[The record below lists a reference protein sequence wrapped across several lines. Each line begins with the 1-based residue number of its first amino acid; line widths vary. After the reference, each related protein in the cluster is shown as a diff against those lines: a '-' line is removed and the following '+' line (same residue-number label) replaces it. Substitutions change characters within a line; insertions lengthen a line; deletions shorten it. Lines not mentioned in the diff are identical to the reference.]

1 MWCLLQHSQ
10 HEAAHWSSALFFTEL
25 QQLFLY
31 LQSTARQIYPSV
43 YRSCTSAS
51 LLMYSSP
58 FISCHLTLQHCVNL
72 VKSPLPSPYLHRY
85 VLYVIWTKA
94 DIKPAETWFYRVW
107 LIELSLCAKC
117 LLQSCYCLYVLQVFT
132 FADFNYNIWRIK
144 YDFTVIS
151 VIPMRRLSAVH

>member
-1 MWCLLQHSQ
+1 MFASTFSTWSCSLIISSLLHRAS
-10 HEAAHWSSALFFTEL
+10 AALSLSSKYGSSDLSL
-25 QQLFLY
+25 C
-31 LQSTARQIYPSV
+31 V
-43 YRSCTSAS
+43 YHSCTSAS

>member
-1 MWCLLQHSQ
+1 MKLLTDH
-10 HEAAHWSSALFFTEL
+10 
-25 QQLFLY
+25 QL
-31 LQSTARQIYPSV
+31 S
-43 YRSCTSAS
+43 
-51 LLMYSSP
+51 SSP
-58 FISCHLTLQHCVNL
+58 SFSSSFFIFKVRLVRFIPLCLPQLHISLALDVLFSIHQLSSNSPTLCVNL

-117 LLQSCYCLYVLQVFT
+117 LLQSCYCLYVLQMFT
-132 FADFNYNIWRIK
+132 FADFNYSIWRIK